1 MRVMPFIFS
10 LFLLYSK
17 LFIFNSASHI
27 KSCEMFDNLSDKL
40 EASFKK
46 LAGQAT
52 INEVNIGIAMR
63 DIKRALLSADVNY
76 KVAKKFVDE
85 VRSRALGQDVVKSVS
100 PAQMIVKIVSDELT
114 EIMGGE
120 HKPLNL
126 TTNKLPSVV
135 MVAGLQGSGKTTF
148 CAKLAKRLKKNG
160 KHPLLVAADIY
171 RPAAV
176 EQLKTLGEQI
186 EVPVFSLEVK
196 DALKVALDAVESARN
211 NGNDVVIVDTAGRLQ
226 VDENMMAEAEA
237 LKDQLK
243 PEELLFVV
251 DAMIGQEAV
260 NTAKVFNERLDFD
273 GVVLTKLD
281 GDARGG
287 SALSIKQV
295 VDKPIKFMSVGEKVD
310 DLDLFY
316 PDRMAQR
323 ILGMGDIV
331 GFVEKAQETLD
342 LEKTQ
347 KMQSRLLKNEFDLDD
362 FFEQLQ
368 QLKKMGS
375 IQGLVEMVPGLNKMI
390 PKQDL
395 DGLDFK
401 PIEAIISSMTKAERN
416 TPEII
421 NGSRRQRIAKG
432 SGTRVQD
439 VNMLLKQFKEMKK
452 MMSSVTKMTN
462 SGRKILPQN
471 LPLEKLMKR

>member
-1 MRVMPFIFS
+1 
-10 LFLLYSK
+10 
-17 LFIFNSASHI
+17 
-27 KSCEMFDNLSDKL
+27 MFDNLSDKL
-40 EASFKK
+40 EATFKK

-76 KVAKKFVDE
+76 KVAKKFVEE
-85 VRSRALGQDVVKSVS
+85 VREKALGQNVVKSVS

-120 HKPLNL
+120 NKPLDL
-126 TTNKLPSVV
+126 TAKKTPAVV

-160 KHPLLVAADIY
+160 KHPLLVAADVY

-186 EVPVFSLEVK
+186 EVPVFSLEEK
-196 DALKVALDAVESARN
+196 DALKTALEGLESARS
-211 NGNDVVIVDTAGRLQ
+211 NGNDVAIVDTAGRLQ
-226 VDENMMAEAEA
+226 IDEAMMAEAES

-287 SALSIKQV
+287 SALSIRQV

-310 DLDLFY
+310 DLDVFY

-331 GFVEKAQETLD
+331 SFVEKAQETLD

-375 IQGLVEMVPGLNKMI
+375 IQGLIEMVPGLNKMI

-401 PIEAIISSMTKAERN
+401 PIEAIISSMTKEERA

-452 MMSSVTKMTN
+452 MMGSVSKMTS

-471 LPLEKLMKR
+471 LPLEKLLKR

>member
-1 MRVMPFIFS
+1 
-10 LFLLYSK
+10 
-17 LFIFNSASHI
+17 
-27 KSCEMFDNLSDKL
+27 MFDSLSDKL
-40 EASFKK
+40 EATFKK

-63 DIKRALLSADVNY
+63 DIKRALLGADVNY
-76 KVAKKFVDE
+76 KVAKKFVEE
-85 VRSRALGQDVVKSVS
+85 VRERALGQDVVKSVS

-120 HKPLNL
+120 NKPLDLN
-126 TTNKLPSVV
+126 TKKLPAIV

-160 KHPLLVAADIY
+160 KHPLLVAADVY

-176 EQLKTLGEQI
+176 DQLKTLGEQI
-186 EVPVFSLEVK
+186 EVPVFALSEP
-196 DALKVALDAVESARN
+196 DALKTAHQGVDSARK

-226 VDENMMAEAEA
+226 VDEDMMVEAEA

-260 NTAKVFNERLDFD
+260 NTAKVFNDRLDFD

-310 DLDLFY
+310 DLDVFY

-331 GFVEKAQETLD
+331 SFVEKAQETLD
-342 LEKTQ
+342 LEKTR

-362 FFEQLQ
+362 FFDQLQ

-401 PIEAIISSMTKAERN
+401 PIEAIISSMTKQERA

-452 MMSSVTKMTN
+452 MMGSVTKMTN

-471 LPLEKLMKR
+471 LPLEKLLKR

>member
-1 MRVMPFIFS
+1 
-10 LFLLYSK
+10 
-17 LFIFNSASHI
+17 
-27 KSCEMFDNLSDKL
+27 MFDNLSDKL
-40 EASFKK
+40 EATFKK

-76 KVAKKFVDE
+76 KVAKKFVED
-85 VRSRALGQDVVKSVS
+85 VRERALGQDVVKSVS

-120 HKPLNL
+120 NKPLNL
-126 TTNKLPSVV
+126 ATNKLPAVV

-160 KHPLLVAADIY
+160 KHPLLVAADVY

-176 EQLKTLGEQI
+176 DQLKTLGGQI
-186 EVPVFSLEVK
+186 EVPVFSLEEK
-196 DALKVALDAVESARN
+196 DALKAALEGVDSARSD
-211 NGNDVVIVDTAGRLQ
+211 GNDVVIVDTAGRLQ
-226 VDENMMAEAEA
+226 VDEEMMAEAET
-237 LKDQLK
+237 LKDRLK

-310 DLDLFY
+310 DLDIFY

-342 LEKTQ
+342 LEKTR

-362 FFEQLQ
+362 FFDQLQ

-401 PIEAIISSMTKAERN
+401 PIEAIISSMTKEERAA
-416 TPEII
+416 PEII

-452 MMSSVTKMTN
+452 MMGSVTKMTN

-471 LPLEKLMKR
+471 LPLEKLLKR

>member
-1 MRVMPFIFS
+1 
-10 LFLLYSK
+10 
-17 LFIFNSASHI
+17 
-27 KSCEMFDNLSDKL
+27 MFDNLSDKL
-40 EASFKK
+40 EATFKK

-76 KVAKKFVDE
+76 KVAKKFVEE
-85 VRSRALGQDVVKSVS
+85 VREKALGQNVVKSVS

-120 HKPLNL
+120 NKPLDL
-126 TTNKLPSVV
+126 TAKKTPAVV

-160 KHPLLVAADIY
+160 KHPLLVAADVY

-186 EVPVFSLEVK
+186 EVPVFSLEEK
-196 DALKVALDAVESARN
+196 DALKTALEGLESARS
-211 NGNDVVIVDTAGRLQ
+211 NGNDVAIVDTAGRLQ
-226 VDENMMAEAEA
+226 IDEAMMAEAES

-310 DLDLFY
+310 DLDVFY

-331 GFVEKAQETLD
+331 SFVEKAQETLD
-342 LEKTQ
+342 LEKTR

-375 IQGLVEMVPGLNKMI
+375 IQGLIEMVPGLNKMI

-401 PIEAIISSMTKAERN
+401 PIEAIISSMTKEERAA
-416 TPEII
+416 PEII

-452 MMSSVTKMTN
+452 MMGSVSKMTS

-471 LPLEKLMKR
+471 LPLEKLLKR